1 MASDYARL
9 LKQDFADM
17 TAAADSWQRVSREM
31 DSAFDQHRTKVT
43 GPLHASWQGDDAKAA
58 LTFLEDIEMRINVV
72 RTESMTISK
81 AIDTVRF
88 RMEQAQTDLRNAVR
102 SAEAEGF
109 VVDDSGSVG
118 EASCEV
124 GESPEQARNKL
135 ERMKHFQ
142 EEINTA
148 VKDARKASDDGHHA
162 LSELRGEIMDRT
174 NKHMAAESA
183 GDTQQAMKDLGVNG
197 PQIPKDPKDAAAWW
211 KGLDDASRQEYATM
225 YPERIGKANGLP
237 SNVRDDANRLA
248 LDQEL
253 NFVSGSDQ
261 AIPGI
266 PEDRHNLEV
275 LKAELD
281 KRDGATGNKKLYLL
295 DFDDFDDGKAVIAMG
310 NPDTADNVGVQV
322 PGTATTMDSTGGQ
335 LSRIEKL
342 QRSAERADPSA
353 NTSMVYWLGY
363 DAPEIPGTD
372 APNLAVAGT
381 GRADDA
387 APDLRNFTHGLRA
400 AHEGADRAH
409 MTVLGHSYGATVVG
423 DADAGGKGLD
433 ADSISVVG
441 SPGMTVGSASDLH
454 VDPHHFYTGIASD
467 DPISQAQDLTLGPDP
482 NTQIFGG
489 TRFVTD
495 THGHSGYWD
504 DNSRSLANQGRIIAG
519 QRPEKAPYAP
529 VDM

>member
-9 LKQDFADM
+9 LRQDFADM
-17 TAAADSWQRVSREM
+17 TAAAISWQRVSRDM

-43 GPLHASWQGDDAKAA
+43 GPLHASWEGDDAKAA
-58 LTFLEDIEMRINVV
+58 LAFLEDIEMRINVV
-72 RTESMTISK
+72 RTEAMTISK

-102 SAEAEGF
+102 SAESEGF
-109 VVDDSGSVG
+109 LVDDSGSVG

-124 GESPEQARNKL
+124 DESPDDAQTKL
-135 ERMKHFQ
+135 DRMKHFQ

-148 VKDARKASDDGHHA
+148 IEDARKASADGHHA
-162 LSELRGEIMDRT
+162 LSELHGEIMDRT
-174 NKHMAAESA
+174 NKHMSAESA
-183 GDTQQAMKDLGVNG
+183 ADTQEAMKDLGVKG

-211 KGLDDASRQEYATM
+211 KGLDEASRQEYATM
-225 YPERIGKANGLP
+225 YPEQIGKANGLP
-237 SNVRDDANRLA
+237 SSVRDDANRLA
-248 LDQEL
+248 LDQQL

-266 PEDRHNLEV
+266 PENRHNLEV

-295 DFDDFDDGKAVIAMG
+295 DFNGFEDGKAVIAMG

-322 PGTATTMDSTGGQ
+322 PGTATDMNSTGGQ

-363 DAPEIPGTD
+363 DAPEIPSSD
-372 APNLAVAGT
+372 APNLGVAGT

-387 APDLRNFTHGLRA
+387 APDLRDFTHGLRA
-400 AHEGADRAH
+400 SHEGSDRAH

-441 SPGMTVGSASDLH
+441 SPGETVGRASDLH
-454 VDPHHFYTGIASD
+454 VDPHHFYTGIAD
-467 DPISQAQDLTLGPDP
+467 DDFIKQAQDLTLGPDP
-482 NTQIFGG
+482 NTTDFGG

-504 DNSRSLANQGRIIAG
+504 DNSESLANQGRIIAG
-519 QRPEKAPYAP
+519 KQPNQAPP
-529 VDM
+529 TPIDM